1 MLLLFQIEGGIWRD
15 VLSDVFCVLRMRILL
30 IHADSFSFS
39 VTGETS
45 VALPGE
51 LDKAG
56 SEGEVGEALVVF
68 MAAEKGDETNMGSV
82 ADQVTQEALGLA
94 KQVGVD
100 NLVVYPYAHLSSSL
114 SSPRIAVKLLD
125 EISTRLEDHSQ
136 LKIMRAPFGYY
147 KAFEIS
153 CKGHP
158 LSELAKTITPSGL
171 AEKGAEAESQALKAE
186 KTLKSEWVIMTPEGS
201 RVPAED
207 FRFDS
212 RPNMKRLFRYER
224 SGTRTSDKPP
234 PHIELMRRMELVDYE
249 PGSDQGNFR
258 WYPKGQLIKRLAEA
272 YVSGLVAEHGG
283 MQVETPIMYDYQH
296 PKLNLYL
303 QRFPARQYVLLSD
316 EKEYFLRFAACFGQ
330 YLIQHDMQ
338 ISHHHLPCKLYELT
352 HFSFRREQ
360 SGELAGLKRLRTFT
374 MPDLHTLARDVEQAK
389 EEFVRQVD
397 LAIQCMEGFGLDF
410 EVAIRFVKDFAE
422 QNETFLDDLVSRCG
436 RPALI
441 ELWDERFFYFVAKL
455 EFNFIDALDKGACLS
470 TVQIDVENPQRFD
483 ITYVD
488 EKGEKQHPLLL
499 HASISGSIDRVLY
512 AILETQAMKMKKGK
526 KAEFPFWLAPVQLR
540 IIPVSEKFNQTCEEI
555 LASIPYRV
563 DYDDRDMSMGKK
575 IREAERE
582 WIPYILVLGA
592 KEVAEG
598 CLNVRT
604 RDGIQRK
611 MILSELMA
619 EIERQM
625 VGKPFLGLSLPRHVA
640 RRPIFVG

>member
-1 MLLLFQIEGGIWRD
+1 
-15 VLSDVFCVLRMRILL
+15 MRILL
-30 IHADSFSFS
+30 IHADRFSFR

-45 VALPGE
+45 VALPAE
-51 LDKAG
+51 LEKTG
-56 SEGEVGEALVVF
+56 SGGQVNEALVVF
-68 MAAEKGDETNMGSV
+68 AAAEKGDDADVESV
-82 ADQVTQEALGLA
+82 ADQVAQQASDLASQLGTETI
-94 KQVGVD
+94 
-100 NLVVYPYAHLSSSL
+100 VVYPYAHLSSSL
-114 SSPRIAVKLLD
+114 SSPRVAVKLLD
-125 EISTRLEDHSQ
+125 AICTSLEGRDN

-158 LSELAKTITPSGL
+158 LSELAKTITPSG
-171 AEKGAEAESQALKAE
+171 EAKRTAGEEQSQALKAE
-186 KTLKSEWVIMTPEGS
+186 ETLESEWIIVTPEGDQM
-201 RVPAED
+201 PAED
-207 FRFDS
+207 FSFKT
-212 RPNMKRLFRYER
+212 RPGMKRLFRYEK
-224 SGTRTSDKPP
+224 SGTRTSDQPP

-249 PGSDQGNFR
+249 PGSDPGNFR

-272 YVSGLVAEHGG
+272 YVSNLVARHGG

-397 LAIQCMEGFGLDF
+397 LAVQCMEGFGLEF

-422 QNETFLDDLVSRCG
+422 QNKPFVDDLVSRCG

-441 ELWDERFFYFVAKL
+441 ELWEERFFYFVAKL

-483 ITYVD
+483 ITYVN
-488 EKGEKQHPLLL
+488 EKGEKEHPLLL
-499 HASISGSIDRVLY
+499 HASLSGSIDRVLY

-540 IIPVSEKFNQTCEEI
+540 LIPVSEKFHQACKEVLEK
-555 LASIPYRV
+555 IPYRV
-563 DYDDRDMSMGKK
+563 DFDDRDMSMGRK

-592 KEVAEG
+592 KEVSEG

-604 RDGIQRK
+604 RDGKQRK
-611 MILSELMA
+611 MAVAELLA
-619 EIERQM
+619 EIEPKM
-625 VGKPFLGLSLPRHVA
+625 TGKPFLELPLPRYTS

>member
-1 MLLLFQIEGGIWRD
+1 
-15 VLSDVFCVLRMRILL
+15 MRILM
-30 IHADSFSFS
+30 IHADRFSFR

-45 VALPGE
+45 VALPAE
-51 LDKAG
+51 LEKAG
-56 SEGEVGEALVVF
+56 SEGQVDEALVVF
-68 MAAEKGDETNMGSV
+68 AAAEKGDDSDVASV
-82 ADQVTQEALGLA
+82 A
-94 KQVGVD
+94 KQVGEQALDLASQVGTETI
-100 NLVVYPYAHLSSSL
+100 VVYPYAHLSSSL
-114 SSPRIAVKLLD
+114 SSPRVAVKLLD
-125 EISTRLEDHSQ
+125 AICTHLEKRDNLQ
-136 LKIMRAPFGYY
+136 IMRAPFGYY

-158 LSELAKTITPSGL
+158 LSELAKTITPSGETTRT
-171 AEKGAEAESQALKAE
+171 AGEEQSQALKAE
-186 KTLKSEWVIMTPEGS
+186 ETLESEWIIATPEGDK
-201 RVPAED
+201 VPA
-207 FRFDS
+207 DS
-212 RPNMKRLFRYER
+212 FSFKTRPNMKRLFRYEK
-224 SGTRTSDKPP
+224 SGTRTSDQAP

-249 PGSDQGNFR
+249 PGSDPGNFR

-272 YVSGLVAEHGG
+272 YVSNLVARHGG

-352 HFSFRREQ
+352 HYSFRREQ

-397 LAIQCMEGFGLDF
+397 LAVTCMEGFGLDF

-422 QNETFLDDLVSRCG
+422 KNKPFVDDLVSRCG

-483 ITYVD
+483 ITYVN
-488 EKGEKQHPLLL
+488 EKGEKEHPLLL

-512 AILETQAMKMKKGK
+512 AILETQAMKMTKGK

-540 IIPVSEKFNQTCEEI
+540 LIPVSEKFHQACQEVLEK
-555 LASIPYRV
+555 IPYRI
-563 DYDDRDMSMGKK
+563 DFDDRDMSMGRK

-582 WIPYILVLGA
+582 WVPHILVLGA
-592 KEVAEG
+592 KEVAER
-598 CLNVRT
+598 CVSVRT
-604 RDGIQRK
+604 RDGKQRK
-611 MILSELMA
+611 MAVAELLE
-619 EIERQM
+619 EIEPKM
-625 VGKPFLGLSLPRHVA
+625 TGKPFLELPLPRYTS

>member
-1 MLLLFQIEGGIWRD
+1 
-15 VLSDVFCVLRMRILL
+15 MRILL
-30 IHADSFSFS
+30 IHADRFSFR

-45 VALPGE
+45 VALPAE
-51 LDKAG
+51 LEKTG
-56 SEGEVGEALVVF
+56 SGGQVNEALVVF
-68 MAAEKGDETNMGSV
+68 AAAEKGDDADAASV
-82 ADQVTQEALGLA
+82 ADQVAQQASDLA
-94 KQVGVD
+94 SQVGTETI
-100 NLVVYPYAHLSSSL
+100 VVYPYAHLSSSL
-114 SSPRIAVKLLD
+114 SSPRVAVKLLD
-125 EISTRLEDHSQ
+125 AICTSLEGRDN

-158 LSELAKTITPSGL
+158 LSELAKTITPSG
-171 AEKGAEAESQALKAE
+171 EAKRTAGEEQSQALKAE
-186 KTLKSEWVIMTPEGS
+186 ETLESEWIIVTPEGDQM
-201 RVPAED
+201 PAED
-207 FRFDS
+207 FSFKT
-212 RPNMKRLFRYER
+212 RPGMKRLFRYEK
-224 SGTRTSDKPP
+224 SGTRTSDQPP

-249 PGSDQGNFR
+249 PGSDPGNFR

-272 YVSGLVAEHGG
+272 YVSNLVARHGG

-397 LAIQCMEGFGLDF
+397 LAVQCMEGFGLEF

-422 QNETFLDDLVSRCG
+422 QNKPFVDDLVSRCG

-441 ELWDERFFYFVAKL
+441 ELWEERFFYFVAKL

-483 ITYVD
+483 ITYVN
-488 EKGEKQHPLLL
+488 EKGEKEHPLLL
-499 HASISGSIDRVLY
+499 HASLSGSIDRVLY

-540 IIPVSEKFNQTCEEI
+540 LIPVSEKFHQACKEVLEK
-555 LASIPYRV
+555 IPYRV
-563 DYDDRDMSMGKK
+563 DFDDRDMSMGRK

-592 KEVAEG
+592 KEVSEG

-604 RDGIQRK
+604 RDGKQRK
-611 MILSELMA
+611 MAVAELLA
-619 EIERQM
+619 EIEPKM
-625 VGKPFLGLSLPRHVA
+625 TGKPFLELPLPRYTS